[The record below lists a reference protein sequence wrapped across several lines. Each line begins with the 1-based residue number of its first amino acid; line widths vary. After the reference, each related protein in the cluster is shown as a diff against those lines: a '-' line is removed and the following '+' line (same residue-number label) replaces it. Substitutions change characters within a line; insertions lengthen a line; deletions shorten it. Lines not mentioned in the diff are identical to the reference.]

1 MKNKMII
8 TLILIIIVVSL
19 LFVFILNNSKNVS
32 NANLDDII
40 QEKIGVIDES
50 YRNATII
57 DLNETTASIQGKKV
71 SEYDYTWHVD
81 PSVNHNDVKD
91 APAEYYTGT
100 LPDNLEDIY
109 IDHELYYYPSLD
121 SSKFKLVNYDGE
133 REWAYYYNDGENDEY
148 IFSTLPNLGGELP
161 ESMMHTEEEAMQNK
175 VLHITKEGTYI
186 LTGSWKGQ
194 IKVDLGDEENFTD
207 ESKKVTLILNGVNIN
222 CTVAPGLI
230 FENLYECDNQWENKD
245 FQTYTTD
252 LTNAGVNL
260 VIADESENIIS
271 GNNIFRM
278 LKTKFK
284 DSSQSQSVS
293 EQDVSTQKK
302 MRKLDGALYS
312 YVSINVNGGTVGNG
326 KLQINSNFEGFNSEL
341 HIAVNSGNV
350 IIHSKDDGINVNEDH
365 VSTFII
371 NGGAL
376 KINASEG
383 AEGDGIDSNGYAV
396 INDGILQIN
405 NVTALDNAIDT
416 NDGIYYKGGTIYI
429 DGEKMTYTSGEKYKE
444 ISSKNQG
451 FNRFDKGN
459 FDKDNP
465 ESNRPPKFDVENM
478 PFPDEKWFSGD
489 RANRGNKIL

>member
-1 MKNKMII
+1 MKNKTII
-8 TLILIIIVVSL
+8 TLILIIVVVSL
-19 LFVFILNNSKNVS
+19 LFVFMLNNSKNVS

-57 DLNETTASIQGKKV
+57 DLNETTASIQGKRV

-81 PSVNHNDVKD
+81 PSISHNDVKD

-161 ESMMHTEEEAMQNK
+161 ENMMHTEEEAMQNK

-271 GNNIFRM
+271 G
-278 LKTKFK
+278 
-284 DSSQSQSVS
+284 
-293 EQDVSTQKK
+293 
-302 MRKLDGALYS
+302 
-312 YVSINVNGGTVGNG
+312 
-326 KLQINSNFEGFNSEL
+326 
-341 HIAVNSGNV
+341 
-350 IIHSKDDGINVNEDH
+350 
-365 VSTFII
+365 
-371 NGGAL
+371 
-376 KINASEG
+376 
-383 AEGDGIDSNGYAV
+383 
-396 INDGILQIN
+396 
-405 NVTALDNAIDT
+405 
-416 NDGIYYKGGTIYI
+416 
-429 DGEKMTYTSGEKYKE
+429 
-444 ISSKNQG
+444 
-451 FNRFDKGN
+451 
-459 FDKDNP
+459 
-465 ESNRPPKFDVENM
+465 
-478 PFPDEKWFSGD
+478 
-489 RANRGNKIL
+489 RA